1 MTEKSINKIK
11 NQKNTSPAIKSKQ
24 MNLNDI
30 QTESIFLAK
39 IINYILRLVSF
50 RSVNFKKMMSPIISS
65 LLIICLLTISIPAS
79 PRLIVGSAVELHQ
92 TATVAFYSGGWYESL
107 TQGIYK
113 YFSGQQTPVQ
123 ETQEMRDAQ
132 VVEIKSNF
140 PDSMTVGEYIQLDAV
155 PVDVNDIPVSGVM
168 LNWEIEK
175 PDGEIQTGLTGV
187 YIFEA
192 IGQYKITVK
201 GANKDQTSTISV
213 SESSFSDN
221 VKDSETSQNKDN
233 PTPENL
239 LPYEDWNPGNID
251 HAYEPRNL
259 RGDTPGKPKE
269 NSNFSIT
276 APILAVSGR
285 AGLDLNLGL
294 TYNSRVWTKMGQDIS
309 FDMNKDTPAP
319 GWSLGF
325 GKILNFGG
333 QSIVQFDGNGS
344 VTSFTGSVKTE
355 TNKYIIEGQ
364 STDGSFVKVRTVTNT
379 NYVSGQHYISSATT
393 NLKYPDGTRVDYYR
407 WETGNLPLN
416 STMTMVPSVIYDK
429 HGNYIQIFYHPY
441 NQDGRFINYI
451 KDTLGR
457 IYTFNYTQTN
467 GKYYLTSIT
476 GPGLK
481 ENGVATQRTFA
492 IFNYK
497 DHTLAYNFSGLTPKV
512 RDNNNSIKVLSSIY
526 YPATNTG
533 YWFGETDSYSS
544 YGMIR
549 KIEEHKG
556 MSYDSST
563 GAISSGQVTRQRI
576 YSYPENAATP
586 ISDIPEYPTVSE
598 TWDGMPDP
606 GSPAVTQY
614 VVDWTSNPR
623 TTTVILPYGQGKTVE
638 YSHNIPNSVKDGV
651 TFKTEVYDG
660 NTVLRSKDETDWG
673 TGTLTFSAHN
683 NAATYSLTVLRPNS
697 ITHTEIDNG
706 VSLSKKSFYDAF
718 GPYNRVLEMRE
729 TGYSGEVLRK
739 TKTQYI
745 DKNDALLTEND
756 WYKPRLI
763 NLPDIVEVFDG
774 DGNRIDYTQ
783 YRYDIVPVDVVYP
796 VIQNIRYC
804 SSCPLTDSEE
814 RGNLSNIIK
823 YSKVSNSTLEGQYN
837 DGRIYNSVGNITLYS
852 PSATGM
858 NLSFYTYNS
867 TTAYAYP
874 TAIGQGTGSFANS
887 FIGGT
892 SIYDYNTGLPLSVT
906 NVDQQTTTYEYDL
919 QTWRLKKTIAPT
931 GAYSVNDFNDL
942 TREYSQT
949 SYTSTGTLAGKQ
961 ISKVNGLR
969 LPYRHETLSG
979 VESGNEIYDVVETK
993 YDNLGRV
1000 EKSSNPFRSNEST
1013 QGVHWS
1019 QVFYDEMGRVK
1030 RTIKPDGSES
1040 FSYFDE
1046 ISRPNV
1052 ASGGL
1057 GHTSR
1062 VKDPTGKE
1070 KWYRTDS
1077 DGNVAEVV
1085 EPNPDGDG
1093 SVGTNGLLTKYFY
1106 DRLGRLIRTEQGAQ
1120 ERKFRYDSLGRITH
1134 QKMAETKAT
1143 LADDGTFVGE
1153 QTGLWSDYFTYDG
1166 MSNISASTD
1175 ARGVKTIYS
1184 YKNPAILSLPMDP
1197 LNRVF
1202 SISYDITGTTGV
1214 LPSPTVNFEY
1224 QPTGNFA
1231 QIKSVYSENT
1241 VSGNPQRV
1249 VTNEFGYDNFGR
1261 ITEKKTTLASRPG
1274 YPMKTNYSYDS
1285 LSRITDVTYP
1295 SQYGMESTTSDGKAP
1310 RKIIH
1315 NDFDTA
1321 GRMKA
1326 LKVNGADY
1334 ASNFIFNASSQVTS
1348 VKIGPAGANQITET
1362 YNYNSQTNLLEN
1374 QKVLK
1379 GATALLD
1386 LSYQYQQC
1394 SCSTGGSGQIT
1405 GITNNLDRNKDRA
1418 YEFDKLSRLKKVT
1431 GGLNQ
1436 TWSQIYSYD
1445 RYGNRYNVN
1454 SLGFEAL
1461 RSSNQDGKN
1470 KTEQDKII
1478 NDSIP
1483 TASIVTKDNLL
1494 ENVNGLI
1501 KGEETKNG
1509 SESPLSLYKNAG
1521 QPDNSVAGEE
1531 TGEKRTSSPE
1541 NKAISKPKTVEA
1553 EKLKTNESS
1562 NLTTP
1567 GTPFDFDGDGKA
1579 DFSTWSRT
1587 NANWTVY
1594 NRQTAQNN
1602 TLQLGASGN
1611 QIAPGD
1617 YDGDGKT
1624 DKAVWNPGNGVWT
1637 IKHSSTGNTVTQQW
1651 GVKGDAIVPAD
1662 YDGDGKTDIA
1672 VWRPETGEWY
1682 VLKSSDGTWYAIT
1695 FGAKRF
1701 GDIPIVGDYDGD
1713 GKADISVWRPS
1724 QGDWYIFILQSS
1736 NGQVLQP
1743 HFGQAGD
1750 VPVPADYDGDNITDL
1765 AVWRPSNNAWY
1776 VLQSSNGQVL
1786 ISVLGSE
1793 ATRDVLVPA
1802 DYDGD
1807 GKADMAVWT
1816 PSTGTWT
1823 VRQSTT
1829 GTNVTHQ
1836 LGTNSDVA
1844 VPSAYIRRSSSPRGQ
1859 SVEIPRDGHETLSFD
1874 QTSNRITTSGF
1885 EYDAAGNQTR
1895 IVKADGNA
1903 LRFQYDAAGK
1913 LIKVKND
1920 TYQTVATYTYG
1931 IGRDRLITQ
1940 NGDENS
1946 TNLTY
1951 YAWEGGAV
1959 ISEFMET
1966 AGNVLLWTKNYIY
1979 MGGALLAT
1987 QDRTVNGEN
1996 VQFDHPDHLGTRL
2009 VTDPGAGTH
2018 FEQTTLPF
2026 GTELESETT
2035 GSINRRFTSYDR
2047 SSSTGLDYAVNRF
2060 YDSSQGRFTTVDPIK
2075 MSSTSLLN
2083 PQTLN
2088 LYAYTANDPVNRTDP
2103 SGLDWGNQPTINFTW
2118 FPGWFGGTGSSQ
2130 QSGWQRFL
2138 GGLLGNIFGGGRD
2151 YRGLIGTPTYFW
2163 QMPQMETARITPSA
2177 PPPLPGA
2184 GTVQEIQTSQTNS
2197 DPSKCEK
2204 YLAETFGGKG
2214 SYFADGY
2221 GVDLTSGAPRGGH
2234 YGGHVYG
2241 SMTDFS
2247 ATTEIFVP
2255 SGGTLLPTAFFKD
2268 KNLNKGESKRI
2279 AQNNK
2284 YVAYG
2289 KETTT
2294 TASFIYYETLGPYTN
2309 VTLVVFHIT
2318 GVDPKGLV
2326 QTEDGRLK
2334 LGIAGGMDEG
2344 GSWSFKKGIR
2354 YVGTG
2359 THGHIEIWK
2368 GKWDSFS
2375 PMDTRPGLRQDI
2387 RGLCPKE

>member
-11 NQKNTSPAIKSKQ
+11 TQKNTSPAIKSKQ
-24 MNLNDI
+24 MNLKDI
-30 QTESIFLAK
+30 QTKSFFLAK
-39 IINYILRLVSF
+39 IINYILLLISF
-50 RSVNFKKMMSPIISS
+50 WSVNFKKMMSPVISS
-65 LLIICLLTISIPAS
+65 LLIICLLTISMPAS
-79 PRLIVGSAVELHQ
+79 PKLIIGSAVNLHQ
-92 TATVAFYSGGWYESL
+92 NATVAFYSGRWYESL
-107 TQGIYK
+107 VQGIYK
-113 YFSGQQTPVQ
+113 YLAGQQTPVQ

-140 PDSMTVGEYIQLDAV
+140 PDSMTVGEYIQLDAI
-155 PVDVNDIPVSGVM
+155 PVNINDIPVSGVM
-168 LNWEIEK
+168 LDWEIEK
-175 PDGEIQTGLTGV
+175 PDGETQTGLTGI
-187 YIFEA
+187 YIFETT
-192 IGQYKITVK
+192 GQYKITVK

-221 VKDSETSQNKDN
+221 VKDSETPQYKDN
-233 PTPENL
+233 STPENL
-239 LPYEDWNPGNID
+239 LPYLDWEPGNIGY
-251 HAYEPRNL
+251 AFEPINL
-259 RGDTPGKPKE
+259 RGDTPGKPKL

-309 FDMNKDTPAP
+309 FDMNKDNPAP
-319 GWSLGF
+319 GWTLGF

-333 QSIVQFDGNGS
+333 NSIVQFDGNGS
-344 VTSFTGSVKTE
+344 VRSFTGAVKTE
-355 TNKYIIEGQ
+355 GNYKVIEGQ
-364 STDGSFVKVRTVTNT
+364 SNDGSFIKART
-379 NYVSGQHYISSATT
+379 YSQFHYQSGQYYFSYAITT
-393 NLKYPDGTRVDYYR
+393 LKYPDGTTVEYRDWKTSPNSPTVDGVMR
-407 WETGNLPLN
+407 
-416 STMTMVPSVIYDK
+416 MVPVKITDK
-429 HGNYIQIFYHPY
+429 HGNYITIN
-441 NQDGRFINYI
+441 NQVGAYEDGRTIDTI

-457 IYTFNYTQTN
+457 IYKFNYIQEN
-467 GKYYLTSIT
+467 GKYYLKSIT

-481 ENGVATQRTFA
+481 DENGVTTQRTFA

-497 DHTLAYNFSGLTPKV
+497 NHTLAYNFSGLTPKV

-533 YWFGETDSYSS
+533 YWFGATDSYSS

-556 MSYDSST
+556 MSFDSTT
-563 GAISSGQVTRQRI
+563 GVISSGQVTRQRI
-576 YSYPENAATP
+576 YSYPENAATS

-598 TWDGMPDP
+598 TWDGMSDP
-606 GSPAVTQY
+606 SSPAVTQY
-614 VVDWTSNPR
+614 IVDWTSNPR

-638 YSHNIPNSVKDGV
+638 YSHNIPDSVKDGV

-660 NTVLRSKDETDWG
+660 NNFTLRSKDETDWG
-673 TGTLTFSAHN
+673 TGTLSFPAHN
-683 NAATYSLTVLRPNS
+683 NAATYNLTVLRPNS

-706 VSLSKKSFYDAF
+706 VSLSKKSFYDVF

-739 TKTQYI
+739 TKTQYL
-745 DKNDALLTEND
+745 DKNDNPLTESD
-756 WYKPRLI
+756 WNKPRII

-774 DGNRIDYTQ
+774 NSNRIDYTK
-783 YRYDIVPVDVVYP
+783 YTYDVAPINRDYS
-796 VIQNIRYC
+796 VIQSTSPCNTFPN
-804 SSCPLTDSEE
+804 SSCSAEFSDE

-823 YSKVSNSTLEGQYN
+823 YSKVSNSTLDGQYN
-837 DGRIYNSVGNITLYS
+837 DGRIYSSTGNIILYNPSSVGV
-852 PSATGM
+852 
-858 NLSFYTYNS
+858 NLSFNTYTS
-867 TTAYAYP
+867 ATAYAYP
-874 TAIGQGTGSFANS
+874 TAIGKGSGSFANS
-887 FIGGT
+887 SIGAT
-892 SIYDYNTGLPLSVT
+892 SIYDYNTGLPLSIT
-906 NVDQQTTTYEYDL
+906 DADQQTATFEYDL

-931 GAYSVNDFNDL
+931 GAYSVNDFDDL
-942 TREYSQT
+942 GRVYSQT
-949 SYTSTGTLAGKQ
+949 AYTSTGAVAGKQ
-961 ISKVNGLR
+961 ISRVNGLR
-969 LPYRHETLSG
+969 MPYRQETLSG
-979 VESGNEIYDVVETK
+979 IESGNEIYDVVETK

-1019 QVFYDEMGRVK
+1019 QVFYDEIGRVWK
-1030 RTIKPDGSES
+1030 TKKPDGSES
-1040 FSYFDE
+1040 FNYFDE

-1052 ASGGL
+1052 ASSGL

-1070 KWYRTDS
+1070 KWYRTDT
-1077 DGNVAEVV
+1077 DGNIAEVV

-1093 SVGTNGLLTKYFY
+1093 SVSTNGLLTKYFY

-1120 ERKFRYDSLGRITH
+1120 ERKFRYDSLGRMTH

-1143 LADDGTFVGE
+1143 LADDGAFVGE
-1153 QTGLWSDYFTYDG
+1153 QTGLWSDYFTYDDI
-1166 MSNISASTD
+1166 SNISTMTD

-1184 YKNPAILSLPMDP
+1184 YHNSAFHWLPIDP

-1224 QPTGNFA
+1224 EPTGNVVR
-1231 QIKSVYSENT
+1231 IKSIYSENT

-1249 VTNEFGYDNFGR
+1249 VTNEFGYDPFGR
-1261 ITEKKTTLASRPG
+1261 IAEKKTTLASRPDF
-1274 YPMKTNYSYDS
+1274 PMKTNYSYDS

-1295 SQYGMESTTSDGKAP
+1295 SQYGMDSTTDGREP

-1321 GRMKA
+1321 GRIKG
-1326 LKVNGADY
+1326 LKVNGVDY
-1334 ASNFIFNASSQVTS
+1334 ASNFIFNAASQVTS

-1461 RSSNQDGKN
+1461 RSNNQDAKH

-1478 NDSIP
+1478 NESIP
-1483 TASIVTKDNLL
+1483 MASIVTKDNLL

-1501 KGEETKNG
+1501 KREETKNG
-1509 SESPLSLYKNAG
+1509 SESLLSLYKNTG
-1521 QPDNSVAGEE
+1521 QPDNSAAGKG
-1531 TGEKRTSSPE
+1531 TDEKSISAPE
-1541 NKAISKPKTVEA
+1541 NKAVSESNKVET
-1553 EKLKTNESS
+1553 ENLKTNENS

-1587 NANWTVY
+1587 NANWTIY

-1624 DKAVWNPGNGVWT
+1624 DIAVWNPGNGVWT
-1637 IKHSSTGNTVTQQW
+1637 ILQSSTGTIVSQQW

-1672 VWRPETGEWY
+1672 IWRPETGEWY
-1682 VLKSSDGTWYAIT
+1682 ILKSSDGTWYAIT

-1724 QGDWYIFILQSS
+1724 QGDWYIFILQST

-1786 ISVLGSE
+1786 ISVLGSD
-1793 ATRDVLVPA
+1793 AARDVLVPA

-1823 VRQSTT
+1823 VRQSST
-1829 GTNVTHQ
+1829 GTNITHQ

-1859 SVEIPRDGHETLSFD
+1859 SVQIPRDGHETLSFD

-1895 IVKADGNA
+1895 IIKADGSA

-1920 TYQTVATYTYG
+1920 NYQTITTYTYG
-1931 IGRDRLITQ
+1931 IGRERLITQ
-1940 NGDENS
+1940 DGDENS

-1959 ISEFMET
+1959 ISEFMEA

-1987 QDRTVNGEN
+1987 QDRTFNGEN

-2018 FEQTTLPF
+2018 SEQTTLPF

-2035 GSINRRFTSYDR
+2035 GSINNRFTSYDR

-2075 MSSTSLLN
+2075 MSSVNPLD

-2103 SGLDWGNQPTINFTW
+2103 SGLNWGNQVGFNSTGG
-2118 FPGWFGGTGSSQ
+2118 FPGGWIGGTGTSQ
-2130 QSGWQRFL
+2130 QTGWQRFL
-2138 GGLLGNIFGGGRD
+2138 TGFLGNLFGGGRD
-2151 YRGLIGTPTYFW
+2151 YRGFTGTPIYFW
-2163 QMPQMETARITPSA
+2163 QMNTAGITPLA

-2184 GTVQEIQTSQTNS
+2184 RTIETVNAPLPDNFSDCAKRTGVSSSGITKAAADLIKQISRFEGVSVEALSVTWQFETGFNFQPSPNINGTVKEPKRYIDQPDQWDVGPFHINVKWTKKGVKKGELDISDIQKF
-2197 DPSKCEK
+2197 DGI
-2204 YLAETFGGKG
+2204 GG
-2214 SYFADGY
+2214 DN
-2221 GVDLTSGAPRGGH
+2221 
-2234 YGGHVYG
+2234 VYG
-2241 SMTDFS
+2241 ILYKPTTSPDKLTWEPATFTGDPLVNGRI
-2247 ATTEIFVP
+2247 AARRILAYPGTTE
-2255 SGGTLLPTAFFKD
+2255 LEK
-2268 KNLNKGESKRI
+2268 
-2279 AQNNK
+2279 
-2284 YVAYG
+2284 
-2289 KETTT
+2289 
-2294 TASFIYYETLGPYTN
+2294 
-2309 VTLVVFHIT
+2309 
-2318 GVDPKGLV
+2318 LV
-2326 QTEDGRLK
+2326 QYAPDRTKRRKAYNDWAPSYKKFYDCYGR
-2334 LGIAGGMDEG
+2334 
-2344 GSWSFKKGIR
+2344 
-2354 YVGTG
+2354 
-2359 THGHIEIWK
+2359 
-2368 GKWDSFS
+2368 
-2375 PMDTRPGLRQDI
+2375 
-2387 RGLCPKE
+2387 